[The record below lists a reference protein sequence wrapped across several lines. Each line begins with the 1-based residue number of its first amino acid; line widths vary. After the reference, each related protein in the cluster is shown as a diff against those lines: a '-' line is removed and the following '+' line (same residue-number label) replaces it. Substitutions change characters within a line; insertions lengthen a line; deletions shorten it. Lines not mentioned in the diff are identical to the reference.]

1 MLSLSVVRDVIFKLN
16 NKLVRQDSV
25 RRFPVG
31 GLSRGLDAPSTNSLL
46 DCPKMFLYAQNL
58 AMTREARKPQDD
70 QHIEIEPLW
79 Q

>member
-31 GLSRGLDAPSTNSLL
+31 GLSRGLECT
-46 DCPKMFLYAQNL
+46 YHQ
-58 AMTREARKPQDD
+58 
-70 QHIEIEPLW
+70 
-79 Q
+79 